1 MKEVC
6 KWLSVLIVG
15 FIIFMGLE
23 WASVSRATEIE
34 KLTIALG
41 VDTESFNPNE
51 IRNAV
56 SHNLCELIMDTYFYQ
71 DTEGKLH
78 PRLAAGYTVSPD
90 GMTVTLHLRKGVRFS
105 DGTEMKSNSCKAAFD
120 RVLDPKNQVSLRFAY
135 TAIKETVLVDDYT
148 LSLKLNYPFT
158 PLMPALTLCSV
169 SPFSPAA
176 MEKYGKE
183 IRRNPIG
190 AGPFKLAEWIK
201 GDRIVLVRNE
211 DYYGRKP
218 TVKTVIWKIVPEVAT
233 REAMLKSGQV
243 DICIKPSPV
252 NLDFLEKDPS
262 LRVEKPLS
270 TRSIFMYLNTQK
282 FHTQDKLVRQAFN
295 YAVDKKALV
304 RSVLFDQAE
313 PAEGVIAP
321 NLFGYV
327 RMDSQYDYDPTKTK
341 ELLKKA
347 HFDFGKPVKLLTSQ
361 GRYLF
366 DKQVAEAVQAYF
378 QAIGIKTELRVMDWA
393 TYAAGIPK
401 PLEETDREVTLGG
414 WGPVILD
421 GDMTLYG
428 QFTCSV
434 SPPNGSG
441 QSFYCN
447 PKFDEIMEA
456 SRREQNPAKRKD
468 LLARASKIV
477 WDDCPWLF
485 LHAERFVIGYKSK
498 LKGIVTSPT
507 ERLYPTYVTTD

>member
-1 MKEVC
+1 MRKVC
-6 KWLSVLIVG
+6 KRLQPVIAGFVFFVGLVLLAQPALAE
-15 FIIFMGLE
+15 M
-23 WASVSRATEIE
+23 E

-71 DTEGKLH
+71 DADGHLQ
-78 PRLAAGYTVSPD
+78 PRLATGYTVSPD
-90 GMTVTLHLRKGVRFS
+90 GMMVTLHLRKGVKFS
-105 DGTEMKSNSCKAAFD
+105 DGTEMKADSCKAAFD

-135 TAIKETVLVDDYT
+135 TSIKETRIVDDYT
-148 LSLKLNYPFT
+148 VALKLSYPFT
-158 PLMPALTLCSV
+158 PLLPALALCSV

-183 IRRNPIG
+183 IRRNPVG
-190 AGPFKLAEWIK
+190 AGPFKLAEWVK
-201 GDRIVLVRNE
+201 GDRIVMVRNDE
-211 DYYGRKP
+211 YYGRKA
-218 TVKTVIWKIVPEVAT
+218 TVKRIIWRIVPEVAT

-243 DICIKPSPV
+243 DVCIKPSPV
-252 NLDFLEKDPS
+252 NLDFLEKDPAI
-262 LRVEKPLS
+262 RIEKPLS
-270 TRSIFMYLNTQK
+270 TRSIFLNLNTQK
-282 FHTQDKLVRQAFN
+282 FQTKDKLIRQALN
-295 YAVDKKALV
+295 YAVDKKALAAN
-304 RSVLFDQAE
+304 VLFGQAE

-321 NLFGYV
+321 ILFGYV
-327 RMDSQYDYDPTKTK
+327 KADTAYDYNPNKAK

-347 HFDFGKPVKLLTSQ
+347 NFDFSKPLKMLTSQ

-378 QAIGIKTELRVMDWA
+378 QAIGIKTELRVVDWP
-393 TYAAGIPK
+393 TYTAGMSK

-434 SPPNGSG
+434 NPPNGSG

-447 PKFDEIMEA
+447 AEFDKIMEA
-456 SRREQNPAKRKD
+456 SRREQDPTKRKG
-468 LLARASKIV
+468 LMAKASKMV
-477 WDDCPWLF
+477 WEDCPWLF
-485 LHAERFVIGYKSK
+485 LHTERFVIGYNSK
-498 LKGIVTSPT
+498 LKGIVTNPT
-507 ERLYPTYVTTD
+507 ERLYPTYVTMD